1 MNITLTPA
9 SPFSLPA
16 VVNSHGWVALPPFRR
31 RDDGGFSY
39 VTRLDSGRPLALDV
53 YEEDGGLVVST
64 GDDLQA
70 PEQEQ
75 IAEQV
80 AWMVGLNQDLAPF
93 YALVRDRPKL
103 AHVAEDSKGRILR
116 SPTLFEDV
124 VKTILTTNTSW
135 AGTIRM
141 TQNLVSQLGVPL
153 PGPNERCAFPTPE
166 QVAAADETTL
176 RRETGLGYRA
186 PYVLELAR
194 SVAGGALD
202 LEALKTMDV
211 PTDELRRQLL
221 DIKGVGN
228 YAAANLLLLLGRYDY
243 IPIDSWALRMVSNEW
258 HDGQRIDPAQVE
270 ERFAHWGQW
279 KGLAYWFWAWS
290 E

>member
-1 MNITLTPA
+1 MKIALTA
-9 SPFSLPA
+9 SSPFSLTA
-16 VVNSHGWVALPPFRR
+16 VVNSHGWVVLPPFRR
-31 RDDGGFSY
+31 RDGGGFSY
-39 VTRLDSGRPLALDV
+39 VTRLHSGRPLALDV
-53 YEEDGGLVVST
+53 HEADEGLSVVV
-64 GDDLQA
+64 GDDLHEPQ
-70 PEQEQ
+70 QEQ
-75 IAEQV
+75 IKEQV
-80 AWMVGLNQDLAPF
+80 AWMVGLDQDLSSF
-93 YALVRDRPKL
+93 YALVRDQAKL
-103 AHVAEDSKGRILR
+103 AHVAEESRGRILR

-124 VKTILTTNTSW
+124 TKTILTTNTSW

-141 TQNLVSQLGVPL
+141 AESLVSQFGTPL
-153 PGPNERCAFPTPE
+153 PGADERHAFPTPE

-202 LEALKTMDV
+202 LEALKTTDM
-211 PTDELRRQLL
+211 PTDELRKQLL
-221 DIKGVGN
+221 AIKGVGN

-243 IPIDSWALRMVSNEW
+243 IPIDSWALRMVSDEW
-258 HDGQRIDPAQVE
+258 HDGERIGPAEVE
-270 ERFAHWGQW
+270 ERFEQWGEW